1 MKKLILLSTLTM
13 KKLVLILLF
22 IPLLFSFSDKS
33 NSNNKIYNNLVLF
46 RRYEFTLTINGEVHK
61 IKGNAA
67 FGIPTGNG
75 YFPGN
80 PTQVQTPNKCIVTN
94 FGVEKTVSLEIN
106 DVTARNYESGQ
117 NLAFNIALPN
127 LLLGV
132 NQANISLSGAYFESL
147 SETLGSENF
156 NFQTVKGAPIPVKPG
171 KLQFSGKLPITIT
184 ELGQAPMI
192 DRMRFYSFGETLK
205 GNYTGTIYLKN
216 TKDGN
221 FTIPV
226 QLSIDFKALRMY

>member
-1 MKKLILLSTLTM
+1 MKKLIFLF
-13 KKLVLILLF
+13 LF
-22 IPLLFSFSDKS
+22 IPLLFSFSDNS
-33 NSNNKIYNNLVLF
+33 NSSNKFNNNSVLF
-46 RRYEFTLTINGEVHK
+46 RRYEFTITINGDVHK
-61 IKGNAA
+61 IKGNAVS
-67 FGIPTGNG
+67 GIPTGNG

-80 PTQVQTPNKCIVTN
+80 PTQLQTPNKCIATN
-94 FGVEKTVSLEIN
+94 FGIEKAVSLEIN

-117 NLAFNIALPN
+117 NMACEIALPN

-132 NQANISLSGAYFESL
+132 NQANIILSGAYFESL

-226 QLSIDFKALRMY
+226 QLSIDFKAVRLG